1 MRVLQML
8 YGGQGSFI
16 YDRGRPRDSFDMS
29 KPTYYR
35 TLSGPQI
42 FVWRMFLFIVLIGL
56 IIVIFNQKILELV
69 NFSSSPPLKMLIVGV
84 FMFGVLLT
92 FQQVFRLFPEVRWVN
107 NFRLSDPGLA
117 NDHVPV
123 MLAPMAMMLSRR
135 QGQAAISATA
145 MRSIL
150 DSIAS
155 RLDESRETT
164 RYLVGL
170 LIFLGLI
177 GTFWG
182 LLITTGSVGDA
193 IRALNTEGKDTAQV
207 FQDLKTSLETP
218 LTGMG
223 TAFSASLLGLAGSLM
238 LGFLDIQAG
247 QAQSRFYNEL
257 EEWLSTMTELRA
269 DGAGEAPGSQAQL
282 RFALLDMQRSISDL
296 ADKIEQGVIRGGSQ
310 NSDGL
315 LRLSDGIEKLVQQM
329 RAEQKVLREWVDEQ
343 SQGQSELASVLR
355 EQNRLAGAL
364 REIASRAP
372 RRDPVDR

>member
-1 MRVLQML
+1 
-8 YGGQGSFI
+8 
-16 YDRGRPRDSFDMS
+16 MS
-29 KPTYYR
+29 KPPYYK

-42 FVWRMFLFIVLIGL
+42 FVWRMLLFVVLIGM
-56 IIVIFNQKILELV
+56 IIAIFNQKILELV
-69 NFSSSPPLKMLIVGV
+69 NFSTSTPLKVLIIGV
-84 FMFGVLLT
+84 LIFGILLT

-107 NFRLSDPGLA
+107 NFRVSEPGLA
-117 NDHVPV
+117 DDRVPV
-123 MLAPMAMMLSRR
+123 MLAPMAMMLRRR
-135 QGQAAISATA
+135 QGQAAISAPA
-145 MRSIL
+145 MRSL
-150 DSIAS
+150 LNSIGS
-155 RLDESRETT
+155 RLDEGRETT

-193 IRALNTEGKDTAQV
+193 IRALNTEGKETAQV

-218 LTGMG
+218 LSGMG
-223 TAFSASLLGLAGSLM
+223 TAFSASLLGLAGSLV

-269 DGAGEAPGSQAQL
+269 EASGDAPGSQAQL
-282 RFALLDMQRSISDL
+282 RFALLDMQRSMSDL
-296 ADKIEQGVIRGGSQ
+296 AEKIEQSVIRGGPQ
-310 NSDGL
+310 NNDSMI
-315 LRLSDGIEKLVQQM
+315 RLSDGIDKLVQQM

-343 SQGQSELASVLR
+343 SQNQSELASVLK

-364 REIASRAP
+364 REIAARA
-372 RRDPVDR
+372 RRDPIER

>member
-1 MRVLQML
+1 
-8 YGGQGSFI
+8 
-16 YDRGRPRDSFDMS
+16 MS
-29 KPTYYR
+29 KPTYYK

-42 FVWRMFLFIVLIGL
+42 FVWRMFLFVVLIGL
-56 IIVIFNQKILELV
+56 IIAIFNQKILELV
-69 NFSSSPPLKMLIVGV
+69 NFSSSTPLKMLIAGV
-84 FMFGVLLT
+84 LIFGVLLT

-193 IRALNTEGKDTAQV
+193 IRALSTEGKDTAQV
-207 FQDLKTSLETP
+207 FQDLKTSFETP

-223 TAFSASLLGLAGSLM
+223 TAFSASLLGLAGSLI

-269 DGAGEAPGSQAQL
+269 EGAGEAPGAQAQL

-296 ADKIEQGVIRGGSQ
+296 VDKIEQGVIRNAPQ

-343 SQGQSELASVLR
+343 SQGQSELASVLK

-364 REIASRAP
+364 REIAARAP

>member
-1 MRVLQML
+1 
-8 YGGQGSFI
+8 
-16 YDRGRPRDSFDMS
+16 MS
-29 KPTYYR
+29 KPPYYK

-42 FVWRMFLFIVLIGL
+42 FVWRMILFVVLIGL
-56 IIVIFNQKILELV
+56 IIAIFNQKILELV
-69 NFSSSPPLKMLIVGV
+69 NFSSSTPLKILIAGV
-84 FMFGVLLT
+84 LVFGVLLT

-107 NFRLSDPGLA
+107 NFRISDPGLVGD
-117 NDHVPV
+117 DHAPV
-123 MLAPMAMMLSRR
+123 MLAPMAMMLKRR
-135 QGQAAISATA
+135 QGQAAISAAA

-150 DSIAS
+150 NSIAS

-193 IRALNTEGKDTAQV
+193 IRALNTDGKETAQV

-218 LTGMG
+218 LSGMG
-223 TAFSASLLGLAGSLM
+223 TAFSASLLGLAGSLI

-257 EEWLSTMTELRA
+257 EEWLSTMTELRSE
-269 DGAGEAPGSQAQL
+269 GSGEAPGSQAQF

-296 ADKIEQGVIRGGSQ
+296 ADKIEQGVIRGSGSQ
-310 NSDGL
+310 NNESL
-315 LRLSDGIEKLVQQM
+315 IRLSDGIEKLVQQM

-343 SQGQSELASVLR
+343 SHNQSELASVLK

-364 REIASRAP
+364 REIAARAP